1 MKCIRLGLFLPLL
14 IALYVYF
21 TAVPNFVSE
30 HFADTYDKSP
40 SQAEPRPTEPP
51 RGVKPEK
58 KHSSSRPTEAS
69 RGVKPEKKHSSSRP
83 TELPRGVKPEKK
95 YSSSR
100 PTEPSRG
107 VKLEKKHSSSSIP
120 AKSANFKGGLKL
132 PQYVIDRVKTF
143 VFFLGYA
150 HSGHSIVGSLMDS
163 HPQIVISHE
172 LNLFAKLS
180 NGVIA
185 PNKTAIF
192 DAIWKNTVETIING
206 IRAENAK
213 GYNLTVGNSY
223 EGKYVDHIDVI
234 GDKKG
239 GMTTLMLWRQPS
251 KWAEIF
257 NIIKV
262 LNLTLKV
269 ILVYRNPY
277 DIVATTYL
285 YAHHSYEQF
294 ASIKKANK
302 TIHSIP
308 SQVDH
313 CINDYFSYFKAIVDA
328 KKKYNLDMIEIHG
341 KDLILHPR
349 DTVLKWCNDL
359 QVTCSDDYLDTCSN
373 KIFKTESRT
382 RRLITWS
389 DGNLKMMKQYIG
401 KYSSLKDYSFD
412 SL

>member
-1 MKCIRLGLFLPLL
+1 MRVIDSRNLLKSSVFSYEVVSRSPRISQMKCIRLGLFLPL
-14 IALYVYF
+14 IMALYVYF
-21 TAVPNFVSE
+21 TIPTFVGE
-30 HFADTYDKSP
+30 HFADAYDESP
-40 SQAEPRPTEPP
+40 LQAEPRLAKPSQGP
-51 RGVKPEK
+51 KPEK
-58 KHSSSRPTEAS
+58 KHS
-69 RGVKPEKKHSSSRP
+69 G
-83 TELPRGVKPEKK
+83 
-95 YSSSR
+95 
-100 PTEPSRG
+100 
-107 VKLEKKHSSSSIP
+107 
-120 AKSANFKGGLKL
+120 SATANLKDRLKL
-132 PQYVIDRVKTF
+132 PQYIIDRVKTF
-143 VFFLGYA
+143 VFFLGYP

-172 LNLFAKLS
+172 LDLFAKLS

-239 GMTTLMLWRQPS
+239 GTTAYMLWKQPTRWS
-251 KWAEIF
+251 DAF
-257 NIIKV
+257 NIIKA

-285 YAHHSYEQF
+285 YAHHSYKEF
-294 ASIKKANK
+294 ANIKKANK
-302 TIHSIP
+302 SIDSIP
-308 SQVDH
+308 SRVNGW
-313 CINDYFSYFKAIVDA
+313 ISDYFSYLKAIVDA
-328 KKKYNLDMIEIHG
+328 KKKYNFNMIEIHG
-341 KDLILHPR
+341 KDLISHPR
-349 DTVLKWCNDL
+349 DTVLKWCNNL
-359 QVTCSDDYLDTCSN
+359 QVTCSDDYLDICSN
-373 KIFKTESRT
+373 KVFKTESRT
-382 RRLITWS
+382 RRLIKWT
-389 DGNLKMMKQYIG
+389 DGNLKMMKEYIG